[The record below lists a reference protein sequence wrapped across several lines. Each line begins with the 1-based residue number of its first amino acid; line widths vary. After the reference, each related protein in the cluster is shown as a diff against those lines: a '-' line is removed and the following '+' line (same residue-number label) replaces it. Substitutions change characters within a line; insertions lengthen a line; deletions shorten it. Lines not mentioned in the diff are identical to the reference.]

1 MINRKS
7 VINRINFCQE
17 KEISITNYG
26 VVLAYLTGILEKI
39 DRIFKR
45 KRTINC
51 SLSFVFFGVIFRVPI
66 LFQVSPYKYH
76 TFLVR
81 QDCDEIFYIL
91 NFYLDYIEHF
101 HAIFIIDLT
110 SHFRSNVRLT
120 PTINASTITCH
131 NFNEVI
137 LFFSRVNCLL
147 IILKKVRCNH

>member
-76 TFLVR
+76 IFLVR

-101 HAIFIIDLT
+101 HAIL
-110 SHFRSNVRLT
+110 
-120 PTINASTITCH
+120 
-131 NFNEVI
+131 
-137 LFFSRVNCLL
+137 
-147 IILKKVRCNH
+147 